1 MRDRKGG
8 KEWIRHFLP
17 LLRPFR
23 KQLFLAVSAMVLDAA
38 ISVFRPWPLKVVIDG
53 VLSHKPSRVP
63 LLRAW
68 LDTAPLSRTELL
80 YGACAATL
88 LIAIITG
95 SLTYYITWAM
105 GDLAQHFVFA
115 MRRDLFAHLQRLS
128 LRFHDHQRTGDLTT
142 RLTSDTQ
149 AIQEMI
155 ANGITVLG
163 TNGCLLAGMLVVMFW
178 LNWRFALVSL
188 SVAPFLFWTV
198 FRYKRRIKAASR
210 RARASTGQL
219 ASLAQETLASIRI
232 VQGLSQEEQQD
243 ERFQERSE
251 SHHQANLDVVR
262 YQARVVPLVD
272 VFAAIG
278 ITIVMWYGATRVL
291 AGELTTGDVVLFFA
305 YITSLYNPMKGLARS
320 SYLFSKASV
329 GAERISEVMSVRSEV
344 TDREGALAV
353 SRLKGDIEFRNVA
366 FAYETGQIV
375 LSHINLTIA
384 AGEKVAIVGATGAG
398 KSTLASLIP
407 RFYDPSEGQVRI
419 DGQDIRNYS
428 LQSLREQISLVLQ
441 ESLLFSGTIRDNIA
455 FARPGASDKEIAAA
469 AATANADEFIQWLP
483 EGYETLVAER
493 GTTLSGGQKQRIAIA
508 RAILRDAPILILD
521 EPTSGLDAVSE
532 RTVMEALERAVVGR
546 TTLIIAHR
554 LTTVR
559 LADRIAV
566 LERGRIV
573 EEGTHTELVAHNGR
587 YARLYRLQMTAE
599 TEPV

>member
-188 SVAPFLFWTV
+188 SVAPLLFWTV

-455 FARPGASDKEIAAA
+455 FARPGASDKEIAAV
-469 AATANADEFIQWLP
+469 AATANANEFIQWLP

-559 LADRIAV
+559 LADRIVV

>member
-88 LIAIITG
+88 LIALITG

-188 SVAPFLFWTV
+188 SVAPLLFWTV

-407 RFYDPSEGQVRI
+407 RFYDPSEGQVCI

-455 FARPGASDKEIAAA
+455 FARPGASDKEIAAV
-469 AATANADEFIQWLP
+469 AATANANEFIQWLP

-559 LADRIAV
+559 LADRIVV

>member
-95 SLTYYITWAM
+95 FLTYYITWAM

-188 SVAPFLFWTV
+188 SVAPLLFWTV

-559 LADRIAV
+559 LADRIVV